1 MSDPGHEKQQAPAI
15 LRQAALAAEAF
26 LSELDREGGAPPG
39 RDEAAEAF
47 ASGSLPQAGSGGGAA
62 IDQLVSAGIPAAT
75 RSAGPRFFHFVTG
88 GATPAALAADWLTSA
103 LDQNS
108 FSWVS
113 SPLGSRAELVAS
125 SWCKQLFELPPE
137 WGAVLTTGATMAN
150 FTALAAARR
159 WWAGEHGRDI
169 DADGFTGLP
178 ALPVLSSGYVH
189 ASCVKAL
196 SMLGVG
202 RNAIRRVTSDPVG
215 RVDLGELGAE
225 LERLDG
231 RPAVL
236 IATAG
241 EVNAGDFDPV
251 GEIADLADRH
261 GAWLHVDGAFGL
273 FARVSS
279 VARELGAGIERAD
292 SVIADGHKWLN
303 VPYDCGF
310 AFVRDAALMHGA
322 FAATGAP
329 YLPVGTDARP
339 SYADHGPEMSRRA
352 RSLAVW
358 ATLKAYGREGYREMV
373 DRHIHLARRVG
384 EQVAADPDL
393 ELLAPV
399 AVNVI
404 CFRYRPRGIPEDTV
418 DELNRDL
425 GDAILADGRV
435 YFGTTV
441 YGGRVAFR
449 PAISNWRTT
458 EADTDL
464 IIAVVKELG
473 GRLMAT
479 A

>member
-1 MSDPGHEKQQAPAI
+1 MDPAPDESAAT
-15 LRQAALAAEAF
+15 LRRAAEAAERF
-26 LSELDREGGAPPG
+26 LAGLDREPGAPPG
-39 RDEAAEAF
+39 RDDAAEGFAPGSLPEVGSGAAEAIEE
-47 ASGSLPQAGSGGGAA
+47 LIAG
-62 IDQLVSAGIPAAT
+62 GIPAAT

-88 GATPAALAADWLTSA
+88 GVTPAALGADWLTSA

-125 SWCKQLFELPPE
+125 SWLKQLFELPEE
-137 WGAVLTTGATMAN
+137 WGATLTTGATMAN

-159 WWAGEHGRDI
+159 WWALEHGRDL
-169 DADGFTGLP
+169 DADGFAGLP
-178 ALPVLSSGYVH
+178 AVPVLSSGYIH

-202 RNAIRRVTSDPVG
+202 RNAIRRVASDAVG
-215 RVDLGELGAE
+215 RADLDG
-225 LERLDG
+225 LERALRRLDG
-231 RPAVL
+231 APALLV
-236 IATAG
+236 ATAG

-251 GEIADLADRH
+251 PEFAELAGRY
-261 GAWLHVDGAFGL
+261 GAWMHVDGAFGL
-273 FARVSS
+273 FARVSG

-292 SVIADGHKWLN
+292 SVSADGHKWLN

-310 AFVRDAALMHGA
+310 AFVRDPALMHGA

-329 YLPVGTDARP
+329 YLPVGSDTRP
-339 SYADHGPEMSRRA
+339 SYGDRGPEMSRRA

-358 ATLKAYGREGYREMV
+358 ATLRAYGRAGYRELV
-373 DRHIHLARRVG
+373 DRHIRLAQRVG
-384 EQVAADPDL
+384 EQVAADPEL

-399 AVNVI
+399 QLNVV
-404 CFRYRPRGIPEDTV
+404 CFRYRPAGFPSDAL
-418 DELNRDL
+418 DELNRRL
-425 GDAILADGRV
+425 GEAILADGRA

-441 YGGRVAFR
+441 YGGVVAFR

-464 IIAVVKELG
+464 IPLVVKELG
-473 GRLMAT
+473 ARLLAG